1 MNHESVRRLPT
12 PFGAFHLQRWP
23 RVPDDPLQAWDA
35 ADDYLLHHVA
45 SLALPESPKVLLL
58 NDAHGSLATCLN
70 HWSPVSWSDSSLSHR
85 AATENLLSNGFDRP
99 LTTLASTE
107 DPSGMFDLVLVRI
120 PKTTALL
127 EDQLVRLH
135 AHIHAETVIVAAGM
149 IKHLQKSAFVCFEQ
163 FMGPVTT
170 SLAVKK
176 ARLLF
181 VQLDKTRAATISPY
195 PTRFS
200 DAETGITL
208 LNHANVFSRD
218 HLDHGAR
225 FLLAQYDQLPEVD
238 SAIDLGC
245 GNGVLGIRLQ
255 QRMPDA
261 NIQFIDESYSAVAS
275 ARLNYQ
281 AMIPDQAHA
290 TESGFGCRFVVADGL
305 EKRPAES
312 TQLVLCNPPFH
323 QQHALGDRIAQ
334 SMFIDSKRCLKQGG
348 ELWVVANR
356 HLDYSPKLQRLFG
369 HCRTVAGNKKFTVL
383 RAVKR

>member
-1 MNHESVRRLPT
+1 MNHQSTDRLSSPGGD
-12 PFGAFHLQRWP
+12 FQLHRWP
-23 RVPDDPLQAWDA
+23 RVSDDLLQAWDA
-35 ADDYLLHHVA
+35 ADVNLLQHVA
-45 SLALPESPKVLLL
+45 GLALPESSKVLLL
-58 NDAHGSLATCLN
+58 NDAHGALATCL
-70 HWSPVSWSDSSLSHR
+70 HPLSPVSWSDSSLSHR
-85 AATENLLSNGFDRP
+85 AAVENLLLNGIKAP
-99 LTTLASTE
+99 LNALASTE
-107 DPSGMFDLVLVRI
+107 DPQGAFDLVLIRI

-127 EDQLVRLH
+127 EDQLARLR
-135 AHIHAETVIVAAGM
+135 AHSHTGTVIVAAAM
-149 IKHLQKSAFVCFEQ
+149 IKHLQKSAFACLEQ
-163 FMGPVTT
+163 FVGPVTT

-181 VQLDKTRAATISPY
+181 AQFDENLPATESPY
-195 PTRFS
+195 PTQFS
-200 DAETGITL
+200 DEETGISL
-208 LNHANVFSRD
+208 FNHANLFSRD

-225 FLLAQYDQLPEVD
+225 FLLSQYDQLPRVD

-261 NIQFIDESYSAVAS
+261 HIKFVDESYSAVAS

-281 AMIPDQAHA
+281 TLMSDQSV
-290 TESGFGCRFVVADGL
+290 ESGSCAEFTVADGL
-305 EKRPAES
+305 EQCSADS
-312 TQLVLCNPPFH
+312 TELVLCNPPFH

-356 HLDYSPKLQRLFG
+356 HLDYGPSLQRLFG
-369 HCRTVAGNKKFTVL
+369 HCRMVASNKKFMVL

>member
-1 MNHESVRRLPT
+1 MNHQATDRLSVPGGDFLL
-12 PFGAFHLQRWP
+12 HRWP
-23 RVPDDPLQAWDA
+23 HVPDDPLQAWDA
-35 ADDYLLHHVA
+35 ADVNLLQHVA
-45 SLALPESPKVLLL
+45 DLTLPESPKVLLL
-58 NDAHGSLATCLN
+58 NDAHGTLATCLH

-85 AATENLLSNGFDRP
+85 AAAENLRVNGIEAP
-99 LTTLASTE
+99 LRALASTA
-107 DPSGMFDLVLVRI
+107 DPQGAFDLVLIRI

-127 EDQLVRLH
+127 EDQLARLRP
-135 AHIHAETVIVAAGM
+135 HIHAGTVIVAAAM
-149 IKHLQKSAFVCFEQ
+149 IKHLQKSAFACLEQ
-163 FMGPVTT
+163 FVGPVTT

-181 VQLDKTRAATISPY
+181 AQFDSALTCAKSPY
-195 PTRFS
+195 PTQFS
-200 DAETGITL
+200 DAETGISL
-208 LNHANVFSRD
+208 FNHANLFSRD

-225 FLLAQYDQLPEVD
+225 FLLAQYDELPRVD

-261 NIQFIDESYSAVAS
+261 HINFVDESYSAVAS
-275 ARLNYQ
+275 ARMNYQ
-281 AMIPDQAHA
+281 ALISDQSDE
-290 TESGFGCRFVVADGL
+290 TESCAEFTVADGL
-305 EKRPAES
+305 EQCTSDS

-323 QQHALGDRIAQ
+323 QQHSLGNRIAQ

-356 HLDYSPKLQRLFG
+356 HLDYGPSLQRLFG
-369 HCRTVAGNKKFTVL
+369 HCRTVASNKKFMVL